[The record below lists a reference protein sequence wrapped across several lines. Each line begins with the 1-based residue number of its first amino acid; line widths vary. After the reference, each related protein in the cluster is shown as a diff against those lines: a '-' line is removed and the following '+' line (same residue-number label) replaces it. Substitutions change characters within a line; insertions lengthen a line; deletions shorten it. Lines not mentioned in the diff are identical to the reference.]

1 MVIKLMDNISLWLW
15 FAQKDHVPV
24 KTKYKLIADFGSIE
38 HIYNSSYTDLTQT
51 EYLQSDAIEQ
61 LCDKSYDFEELF
73 ARCHRESIRILCPD
87 SPLYPSMLKNIPDYP
102 FILYCKGQMLD
113 LDKYLC
119 MAVVGTR
126 KLSAYGAECAVTL
139 SREMAE
145 RGAIIVSG
153 MASGI
158 DSKAHRGAL
167 DAGMPTVAVLGC
179 GVNVPYPRSN
189 ARLMAEIEKTGM
201 IISEYPP
208 DTEPAKFRFPER
220 NRIIAGLSYGT
231 LVVEADVKSGSLITA
246 KYCYEQGK
254 DVFAVPGNINSHF
267 SKGTNYLI
275 KDGAYLT
282 ENSDDIMLT
291 YEIRYPELLQNGKSI
306 SAKVSN
312 SIQKSS
318 ITMEDKKQIAEN
330 ANNLSPED
338 IILNILANDSVSIDE
353 IFEMTGIDIAF
364 LNTTLL
370 MMELGGKIVKLPGNR
385 YTRK

>member
-1 MVIKLMDNISLWLW
+1 MNNISLWLW
-15 FAQKDHVPV
+15 FSQKDHVPL
-24 KTKYKLIADFGSIE
+24 KAKYKLIDDFGCIE
-38 HIYNSSYTDLTQT
+38 NIYNSRYEDLSGA
-51 EYLQSDAIEQ
+51 EYLQPDAIDD
-61 LCDKSYDFEELF
+61 LCNKSFDFEKLYE
-73 ARCHRESIRILCPD
+73 RCRKENIRILCPD
-87 SPLYPSMLKNIPDYP
+87 SPMYPEMLRKITEYP
-102 FILYCKGQMLD
+102 FLLYCKGQMLD
-113 LDKYLC
+113 LNKYLC

-126 KLSAYGAECAVTL
+126 KLSAYGAECALNL

-145 RGAIIVSG
+145 RGAVIVSG

-179 GVNVPYPRSN
+179 GVNIPYPRSN

-208 DTEPAKFRFPER
+208 DTEPAKYRFPER
-220 NRIIAGLSYGT
+220 NRIIAGITYAT

-246 KYCYEQGK
+246 KCCYEQGK
-254 DVFAVPGNINSHF
+254 DVFAVPGNINTHF
-267 SKGTNYLI
+267 SRGTNYLI

-282 ENSDDIMLT
+282 ENCDDIMMA
-291 YEIRYPELLQNGKSI
+291 YEIRYPELADNGKKLRG
-306 SAKVSN
+306 ADV
-312 SIQKSS
+312 QKSES
-318 ITMEDKKQIAEN
+318 FSLTIEDKKQIADNEKN
-330 ANNLSPED
+330 SSPED

-353 IFEMTGIDIAF
+353 IFELTDIDISV

-370 MMELGGKIVKLPGNR
+370 MMELGGKITKLPGNR